1 MYIETSKKIAVENH
15 PYGRTVTTIF
25 YSMEFN
31 PKKGFRIISQ
41 TIDPKTGKLNKPK
54 QGTYYPF
61 IFRQTDGK
69 GVKYTHLDLNGAEHL
84 NDAAKFCAQPEVFE
98 LLTEQECKYL
108 YQSFVFFSKVD
119 MKARVIYC
127 GSEVKDLIP
136 LFDSFVKAA
145 VKGHKN
151 PNENHFSE
159 MVLPLEEIEK
169 TKKPDF
175 NPFKVVSYGFPS
187 QY

>member
-1 MYIETSKKIAVENH
+1 MYIETSKRVAVQNY

-31 PKKGFRIISQ
+31 PKKGFRQVTQ
-41 TIDPKTGKLNKPK
+41 TVDPKTGKLNKPK
-54 QGTYYPF
+54 QGKYYDF
-61 IFRQTDGK
+61 SIREFTDGQ
-69 GVKYTHLDLNGAEHL
+69 VKRTCLKVNSGERL
-84 NDAAKFCAQPEVFE
+84 NDVARFCAQPEVFNV
-98 LLTEQECKYL
+98 LTEQERKYL
-108 YQSFVFFSKVD
+108 YELCILGSKAH
-119 MKARVIYC
+119 MKAQVIYC

-136 LFDSFVKAA
+136 LFDPFVQAA

-151 PNENHFSE
+151 PNENHFPE
-159 MVLPLEEIEK
+159 MSLPIEQIEAL
-169 TKKPDF
+169 KKPDF